1 MKELSI
7 IITLQIVAAHT
18 EYIDSQIKGHFSQS
32 SHTNNWAV
40 LVCASRYWFNY
51 RHIANTLAVYRSVKQ
66 LGIPDSQIMLFLAD
80 DMACNG
86 RNADIGAVYN
96 HKNKLIDLYGNDVE
110 VDFRGEE
117 VTVEN
122 LVRLLTGRQDKD
134 TPRSRRLG
142 TNSKSNVLF
151 YLTGHGGENF
161 LKFQDDE
168 EISAKE
174 LSDAFEQMKQKERF
188 NELLFIIDTCQGES
202 MIRSTYTEGFVGFA
216 SSKVGEDSLSHHVD
230 HDLGVYMV
238 DRFTYHLLE
247 FLEKVKPDSEELLST
262 MKRVCPPSLC
272 ISTPV
277 NKFDLLKPRR
287 QKSAKVVDFFG
298 SERSAIFTEL
308 EKNNTSAV
316 FTELNENQPFEIK
329 TRRIAS
335 LADTIKEIKSITKK
349 TENAYLYE
357 KRYFVVI
364 LTIFALISAL
374 I

>member
-1 MKELSI
+1 
-7 IITLQIVAAHT
+7 
-18 EYIDSQIKGHFSQS
+18 
-32 SHTNNWAV
+32 
-40 LVCASRYWFNY
+40 
-51 RHIANTLAVYRSVKQ
+51 
-66 LGIPDSQIMLFLAD
+66 
-80 DMACNG
+80 
-86 RNADIGAVYN
+86 
-96 HKNKLIDLYGNDVE
+96 
-110 VDFRGEE
+110 
-117 VTVEN
+117 
-122 LVRLLTGRQDKD
+122 
-134 TPRSRRLG
+134 
-142 TNSKSNVLF
+142 
-151 YLTGHGGENF
+151 
-161 LKFQDDE
+161 
-168 EISAKE
+168 
-174 LSDAFEQMKQKERF
+174 
-188 NELLFIIDTCQGES
+188 

-316 FTELNENQPFEIK
+316 FTELDENRPFEIK